1 MLKEIKEAINKWK
14 HIPGSWMRRLNIKF
28 LIFKMPIV
36 LKMIYTVKAIPI
48 KISMTNDKSQ
58 RQMTKSQSQNLKNIK
73 ISIFRNRKN
82 YPKIHMESQ
91 GTQNSQNHLEKE
103 EQSWRS
109 HTSWFQNLL
118 QSNSN
123 QKVWYWSIDIQT
135 NRIK

>member
-1 MLKEIKEAINKWK
+1 
-14 HIPGSWMRRLNIKF
+14 
-28 LIFKMPIV
+28 MPIV

-73 ISIFRNRKN
+73 ISIFRNRKI

-109 HTSWFQNLL
+109 HTS
-118 QSNSN
+118 
-123 QKVWYWSIDIQT
+123 
-135 NRIK
+135 